1 MKVQGFC
8 DKVTHWLFARQASG
22 SSDREVRVLSR
33 RVPQRV
39 RFTIFINDNVMNF
52 LEVDQKL
59 VRSMGLCLAE
69 KGVNLSEEELPA
81 LVNRVK
87 DEILEEYVDRMI
99 HQVETV
105 LEIDPLLSER
115 EILRSLARNIVEF
128 LGADFASIRI
138 YDSFGEGE
146 PSSPYSPL
154 LGEDIVELT
163 PFDKSIASEVIRTQ
177 RSRQIPNIFKD
188 PNYQDQEN
196 ARAIGIHSMLA
207 VPISLPRFTS
217 QGPDIQGVLQIFYK
231 KEDKVF
237 TSFEVQM
244 AEVLS
249 RRVGYV
255 IARKRI
261 LSLQKINVSRDKI
274 LEDIYLRLA
283 RREGIKMKDVFNSVI
298 PALAGFMEIQR
309 CTLFSI
315 MEDREHVILEAGFPE
330 AQHGIGQ
337 IFSVKEPYI
346 HALVHQTGPFGDFEN
361 EKIHP
366 SYILIRNPQMSHL
379 LAPPLKHYLA
389 AQQINCVLYLPLHV
403 DGTVQYF
410 LAFDAQAQHLSF
422 AEEDIRLFSF
432 LGKELMKGLR
442 LEKMDDIVHD
452 FKNPAIAIAGFAKRV
467 QRMLGELPELP
478 NREKILQAMDII
490 LQESSRIQELAL
502 TLHGEGKETILDM
515 TDILKKRFRINQEA
529 VRELNRG
536 NILQIGRE
544 LHFPLWIRCFP
555 LHIERVFDNLLNNAS
570 HATPEGGEL
579 SIRSY
584 PKSMRAV
591 AEITNTGEISDAE
604 KERCL
609 QGEGRGRGLHI
620 TTRLIKH
627 MGGKIEIDSREGRT
641 TFRVELP
648 LARPGAS

>member
-1 MKVQGFC
+1 M
-8 DKVTHWLFARQASG
+8 D
-22 SSDREVRVLSR
+22 
-33 RVPQRV
+33 
-39 RFTIFINDNVMNF
+39 F

-59 VRSMGLCLAE
+59 VQSIGLCLAE
-69 KGVNLSEEELPA
+69 KGVNLSGEELPA
-81 LVNRVK
+81 LVHRIK
-87 DEILEEYVDRMI
+87 DEILGQYVDRMI
-99 HQVETV
+99 GQVETI
-105 LEIDPLLSER
+105 LEIDPLLSEK

-154 LGEDIVELT
+154 LGEDILELT
-163 PFDKSIASEVIRTQ
+163 PFDRAIASEVMRTQ
-177 RSRQIPNIFKD
+177 RSCQIPNIFKD
-188 PNYQDQEN
+188 PNYQEKEK
-196 ARAIGIHSMLA
+196 AREVGIHSMLA
-207 VPISLPRFTS
+207 VPISLPRFTAEGS
-217 QGPDIQGVLQIFYK
+217 NTQGVLQIFYK
-231 KEDKVF
+231 KEDKGF
-237 TSFEVQM
+237 TPFEIQM
-244 AEVLS
+244 AETLS

-298 PALAGFMEIQR
+298 PALAGFMKIER
-309 CTLFSI
+309 CTLFSV

-337 IFSVKEPYI
+337 IFSIKEPYI

-366 SYILIRNPQMSHL
+366 SYILIRNPQMSRL
-379 LAPPLKHYLA
+379 LPVPLRHYLA
-389 AQQINCVLYLPLHV
+389 SQQINCVLYLPLHV

-422 AEEDIRLFSF
+422 AEEDIMLFSF

-467 QRMLGELPELP
+467 QRMVSELSELPR
-478 NREKILQAMDII
+478 REKILQAMDII
-490 LQESSRIQELAL
+490 LQESSRIQDLAL
-502 TLHGEGKETILDM
+502 TLHGEGKETTLDM
-515 TDILKKRFRINQEA
+515 TDTLKKRFRINEEA
-529 VRELNRG
+529 VRELNRR
-536 NILQIGRE
+536 NILQMERE
-544 LHFPLWIRCFP
+544 LHSPLWVRCFP

-579 SIRSY
+579 SICAY
-584 PKSMRAV
+584 QKSMRAV
-591 AEITNTGEISDAE
+591 AEITNTGEISEEE

-609 QGEGRGRGLHI
+609 KGEGRGRGLHI

-627 MGGKIEIDSREGRT
+627 MGGKMEIDSREGRT

-648 LARPGAS
+648 LARQGAS

>member
-1 MKVQGFC
+1 M
-8 DKVTHWLFARQASG
+8 D
-22 SSDREVRVLSR
+22 
-33 RVPQRV
+33 
-39 RFTIFINDNVMNF
+39 F

-59 VRSMGLCLAE
+59 VRSIGLCLAE
-69 KGVNLSEEELPA
+69 KGVNLSAEELPA
-81 LVNRVK
+81 VVNRIK
-87 DEILEEYVDRMI
+87 DEILGKYADRMI
-99 HQVETV
+99 SQVETI
-105 LEIDPLLSER
+105 LEIDPLLSEK
-115 EILRSLARNIVEF
+115 EILRSLARNIVQF

-138 YDSFGEGE
+138 YDSFEEGE
-146 PSSPYSPL
+146 PSFPYSPL
-154 LGEDIVELT
+154 LGEDILELT
-163 PFDKSIASEVIRTQ
+163 PFDPAIAGEVMRTR
-177 RSRQIPNIFKD
+177 RSYEIPNILKD
-188 PNYQDQEN
+188 PNFQNKEN
-196 ARAIGIHSMLA
+196 AREIGIRSMLA
-207 VPISLPRFTS
+207 VPVSLPRFAS
-217 QGPDIQGVLQIFYK
+217 QGADIQGVLQIFYK
-231 KEDKVF
+231 KEDKIF
-237 TSFEVQM
+237 TSFEIQM

-298 PALAGFMEIQR
+298 PVLAGFMEIQR

-330 AQHGIGQ
+330 TQHGIGQ

-346 HALVHQTGPFGDFEN
+346 HVLVHQTGPFGDFEN

-366 SYILIRNPQMSHL
+366 SYILIRNPQMSRL
-379 LAPPLKHYLA
+379 LPPPLKHYLA
-389 AQQINCVLYLPLHV
+389 AQQINCVLYVPLHV

-422 AEEDIRLFSF
+422 ADEDIMLFSF

-467 QRMLGELPELP
+467 QRMLDELPELP
-478 NREKILQAMDII
+478 RREKILQAMDII

-502 TLHGEGKETILDM
+502 TLHGEGKETTLDM
-515 TDILKKRFRINQEA
+515 TDILKKRFRINEEA
-529 VRELNRG
+529 VREMNRR
-536 NILQIGRE
+536 NIPQVEQELQ
-544 LHFPLWIRCFP
+544 FPLWVRCCP

-570 HATPEGGEL
+570 YATPEGGEL

-584 PKSMRAV
+584 QKSSSAV
-591 AEITNTGEISDAE
+591 AEITNTGEISE
-604 KERCL
+604 EERERCL

-627 MGGKIEIDSREGRT
+627 MGGRMEIESREGKT

-648 LARPGAS
+648 LANPGVA